1 MLRWIFVLLLLANA
15 AYYAWSHG
23 QLATWG
29 LAPTPS
35 NEPERVRQQLRAHE
49 VRLLTDAAPPAPT
62 PAPADPAAPDSAPA
76 AASPASAPAPALA
89 AALASASSPASAPVA
104 LATAPASA
112 PAPPDEPTQ
121 CLQVGGLNER
131 QADALRQAAAAL
143 PADSWTLEA
152 TTVPER
158 WMVYMGRFADAEAVE
173 KKRAELRALGV
184 SYDRP
189 GAAWEHGLSLGRFSS
204 EERAQ
209 AALKDL
215 ARQGIRTARVVQER
229 TESQVYTLRLP
240 AVNRALRSQLPTL
253 RRALAGK
260 RLQPCE

>member
-35 NEPERVRQQLRAHE
+35 NEPERVRQQLHPE
-49 VRLLTDAAPPAPT
+49 DVRVLALTAPAPAAPPAPGEEAT
-62 PAPADPAAPDSAPA
+62 APADVVAAPASAPA
-76 AASPASAPAPALA
+76 STPASAAPAAVASAPAPAG
-89 AALASASSPASAPVA
+89 
-104 LATAPASA
+104 
-112 PAPPDEPTQ
+112 EPTQ
-121 CLQVGGLNER
+121 CLQAGSFDER
-131 QADALRQAAAAL
+131 QTMVLRQAAAAL
-143 PADSWTLEA
+143 PEGSWLLEA

-158 WMVYMGRFADAEAVE
+158 WMVYMGRFADAEVVE

-240 AVNRALRSQLPTL
+240 AVDAQLRTQLDALQS
-253 RRALAGK
+253 ALAGK
-260 RLQPCE
+260 PLAACN

>member
-35 NEPERVRQQLRAHE
+35 NEPERVRQQLHAQD
-49 VRLLTDAAPPAPT
+49 VRLLTAPAPAAPASAPADHPAPDGT
-62 PAPADPAAPDSAPA
+62 PAPV
-76 AASPASAPAPALA
+76 AASPASAPASA
-89 AALASASSPASAPVA
+89 AAAGPASAPVTA
-104 LATAPASA
+104 MAMATASAPASA
-112 PAPPDEPTQ
+112 GEPTQ
-121 CLQVGGLNER
+121 CLQAGGFDER
-131 QADALRQAAAAL
+131 QANALRQAAAAL
-143 PADSWTLEA
+143 PADRWTLEA

-173 KKRAELRALGV
+173 KKRTELRAMGV

-189 GAAWEHGLSLGRFSS
+189 SYAWEHGLSLGRFSS

-215 ARQGIRTARVVQER
+215 SRQGIRTARVVQER

-240 AVNRALRSQLPTL
+240 AVDSTLQSQLPTL

>member
-29 LAPTPS
+29 LAPVPS

-76 AASPASAPAPALA
+76 AASPASALVLAPV
-89 AALASASSPASAPVA
+89 LASASSPASAPVA

-121 CLQVGGLNER
+121 CLQVGGVNER
-131 QADALRQAAAAL
+131 QADALRQAAAVL

-229 TESQVYTLRLP
+229 TESKVYTLRLP
-240 AVNRALRSQLPTL
+240 AVDRALQSQLPSL

>member
-29 LAPTPS
+29 LAPVPS

-49 VRLLTDAAPPAPT
+49 VRLLTDAAPSAPAPAPA

-76 AASPASAPAPALA
+76 AASPASAP
-89 AALASASSPASAPVA
+89 ALASASSPASAPVA

-112 PAPPDEPTQ
+112 PAPTGEPTQ

-131 QADALRQAAAAL
+131 QAAALRQAAAAL

-173 KKRAELRALGV
+173 KKRAELRAMGV

-189 GAAWEHGLSLGRFSS
+189 SYAWEHGLSLGRFSN

-215 ARQGIRTARVVQER
+215 TRQGIRTARVVQER

-240 AVNRALRSQLPTL
+240 AVNRALQSQLPTL